1 MIPAMPIKE
10 RSASRDSDRPKTP
23 PGGRV
28 VALRMVLCWLG
39 VVVLGAGMG
48 LGFVST
54 STLAIA
60 AGLVLGLLLAAVAAS
75 VAIVVSGRVWLM
87 FPVFVVTCLYIVSA
101 AFTSVGYVAAHGT
114 RYTATAVSSECRKV
128 KGGSACTARL
138 RRPDGTMLEDAVSV
152 SGRMSA
158 GQTVDVVEDPAG
170 IVATHPADE
179 MDPDA
184 LPVDTLLLGAAA
196 VLLAGLFGLAAVLG
210 VRRPVARSASGRKGR
225 SGKASRRS

>member
-1 MIPAMPIKE
+1 MPVEE
-10 RSASRDSDRPKTP
+10 RSASRDSDRPKTS

-48 LGFVST
+48 LGFVSA
-54 STLAIA
+54 STLASA

-75 VAIVVSGRVWLM
+75 AVIIVSGRVWLM
-87 FPVFVVTCLYIVSA
+87 FPVFLVTCLYIVCS

-114 RYTATAVSSECRKV
+114 RYSATAVSSECRKV

-138 RRPDGTMLEDAVSV
+138 RRPDGTTLDDAVPV
-152 SGRMSA
+152 GERMSA

-179 MDPDA
+179 MDPGA
-184 LPVDTLLLGAAA
+184 LPVDTILLGAAA
-196 VLLAGLFGLAAVLG
+196 ALLAGLFGLAAVLG
-210 VRRPVARSASGRKGR
+210 ARRPVPRSATGRKGR
-225 SGKASRRS
+225 GTKASPRS